1 MEYSWLGKTPTP
13 ELHPAKEKGKKKKK
27 DERMEKRMKPM
38 MFLNWS
44 STQTDVNNMLKISCR
59 QMDVKNQ

>member
-13 ELHPAKEKGKKKKK
+13 ELHPAKEKGKKKK